1 MPTYQYRCATCG
13 RFDLVR
19 PMADVQVSESCPDC
33 GETARRVF
41 GLPGVSFVDP
51 GLRRALDASGR
62 SAESPQVV
70 TDVPGRARRAT
81 PITTDPRHAKLPRP

>member
-1 MPTYQYRCATCG
+1 MPTYQYRCTSCG
-13 RFDLVR
+13 AFDLLQS
-19 PMADVQVSESCPDC
+19 MADVEASASCPDC
-33 GETARRVF
+33 GKSARRVF
-41 GLPGVSFVDP
+41 GLPGVAFVDSRV
-51 GLRRALDASGR
+51 RRALDASSR